1 MTSKIILSL
10 FSLIAIYSLFSC
22 TKEGTQGPP
31 GPPGDTGVYV
41 PLKGDLTGK
50 VTIYDT
56 LGRALAD
63 HSGVVVIIDST
74 GLADTTDAS
83 GAYSFTDLPAGR
95 YNFSYMK
102 EGYGTYRIIRQL
114 HPGGPQV
121 TKLADAD
128 VGQIYDGPPV
138 TLFFHFGFG
147 SPDNPRIVAYAEFAS
162 PMRIPTAAVLYIDTS
177 SAPSKTNFKTNIRY
191 HAATEDSDMW
201 YQTPEIDP
209 EIIRADSSLIN
220 ARRLDFFLA
229 FDNLRN
235 IHYIDEQGRTVY
247 PCTGKKL
254 GSFTLSGSTFIRT
267 PNSARKTDDGIYPQ
281 LRKFRLK

>member
-10 FSLIAIYSLFSC
+10 FSLIAVYSLFSC
-22 TKEGTQGPP
+22 TKEGPPGPP
-31 GPPGDTGVYV
+31 GPPGDTGVFIL
-41 PLKGDLTGK
+41 PRGEIRGK
-50 VTIYDT
+50 VTVYDT

-74 GLADTTDAS
+74 GLKDTTDAS
-83 GAYSFTDLPAGR
+83 GAYSFSNVPAGR

-121 TKLADAD
+121 TKLVDAD

-138 TLFFHFGFG
+138 TAFYLFGYG
-147 SPDNPRIVAYAEFAS
+147 SPDNPRITQYVEFAYQIRK
-162 PMRIPTAAVLYIDTS
+162 PVATVLYIDTS
-177 SAPSKTNFKTNIRY
+177 SAVSKTSFKTNTRY
-191 HAATEDSDMW
+191 YSTSNDYGAW
-201 YQTPEIDP
+201 YETPEIDP

-220 ARRLDFFLA
+220 AHRLYFFLA

-235 IHYIDEQGRTVY
+235 IHYTDEQGRTVY
-247 PCTGKKL
+247 PCTGQEL
-254 GSFTLSGSTFIRT
+254 AAFTLSGSTFIRT
-267 PNSARKTDDGIYPQ
+267 PFSSRKIDDGIYPQ